1 MVRSAI
7 FIEPNQPLQIR
18 EYPTPSLES
27 GAILAKVRLAT
38 ICGSDLHTF
47 LGSFYGHSSRSAA
60 AVDKLV
66 LENGFSVDAATY
78 GHYLHHKYFEC
89 NYAGDTTNFL
99 DKLFGAFHDGSDKAT
114 EALKQRLRR
123 RASAR

>member
-47 LGSFYGHSSRSAA
+47 LGRRGADAPSILGHEIVGEIVTNECQNSRGYKWRNT
-60 AVDKLV
+60 V
-66 LENGFSVDAATY
+66 Y
-78 GHYLHHKYFEC
+78 
-89 NYAGDTTNFL
+89 
-99 DKLFGAFHDGSDKAT
+99 
-114 EALKQRLRR
+114 R
-123 RASAR
+123 

>member
-1 MVRSAI
+1 M
-7 FIEPNQPLQIR
+7 
-18 EYPTPSLES
+18 
-27 GAILAKVRLAT
+27 AT
-38 ICGSDLHTF
+38 SF

-60 AVDKLV
+60 GFDKLV

-99 DKLFGAFHDGSDKAT
+99 DKLFGTFHDGSDEAT

-123 RASAR
+123 RALAR